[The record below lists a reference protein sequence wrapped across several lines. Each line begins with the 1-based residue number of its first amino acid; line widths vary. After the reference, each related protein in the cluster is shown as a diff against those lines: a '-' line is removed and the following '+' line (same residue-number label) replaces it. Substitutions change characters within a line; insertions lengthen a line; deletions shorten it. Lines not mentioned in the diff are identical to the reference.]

1 MASRPPLNAVF
12 VFCEAARCGSFK
24 LAAQRLCVTPGAVSR
39 QIQALE
45 EHLGHALFDRGPQGV
60 KITRKGQLLHDRVA
74 GKMASIQSEVERMR
88 GGGRKA
94 VIRVNAG
101 VTLGMH
107 WLIPRL
113 ASFTDA
119 HPDIQVQLETSD
131 RPIDL
136 KSAVD
141 VFIRRDPAELRRFA
155 ATEFLEELSVLVASP
170 RLAHGRSALSGA
182 ELSRLVHIGAR
193 SRADLWPQWCAH
205 HGLDEAEHR
214 PTLEFDNSVLAIQA
228 TCEGLGA
235 MVVPVQFIG
244 GMLESGLLTAID
256 GARVRTGAYGFVTR
270 PRRESR
276 RVSAFTD
283 WLQQQAER
291 R

>member
-24 LAAQRLCVTPGAVSR
+24 LAAQQLCVTPGAVSR

-45 EHLGHALFDRGPQGV
+45 EHLGHALFERSPQGV
-60 KITRKGQLLHDRVA
+60 RITRKGQLLHERVA

-88 GGGRKA
+88 GGGRKG
-94 VIRVNAG
+94 VLRVNAG
-101 VTLGMH
+101 VTIGMH

-119 HPDIQVQLETSD
+119 HPDTQVQLETSD
-131 RPIDL
+131 GPIDL

-141 VFIRRDPAELRRFA
+141 VFIRRQPAELRGFA
-155 ATEFLEELSVLVASP
+155 ATAFLDEISVLVASP
-170 RLAHGRSALSGA
+170 RLLAGKPALHA
-182 ELSRLVHIGAR
+182 QALSRLRHIGAR
-193 SRADLWPQWCAH
+193 SRPDLWPQWCAH
-205 HGLDEAEHR
+205 QGLDEAEHR
-214 PTLEFDNSVLAIQA
+214 PSLEFDNSVLAIQA
-228 TCEGLGA
+228 TCEGLGV
-235 MVVPVQFIG
+235 MVVPLQFIG
-244 GMLESGLLTAID
+244 GMLNSGLLTLID
-256 GARVRTGAYGFVTR
+256 GARVHTGAYSFVTR
-270 PRRESR
+270 ARRDSR

-283 WLQQQAER
+283 WLQQAER

>member
-24 LAAQRLCVTPGAVSR
+24 RAAQQLCVTPGAVSR

-45 EHLGHALFDRGPQGV
+45 AHLGHALFDRGPQGV

-74 GKMASIQSEVERMR
+74 GKMASIQSEVELMR
-88 GGGRKA
+88 GRGRKA

-101 VTLGMH
+101 VTIGMH

-113 ASFTDA
+113 AAFAEA
-119 HPDIQVQLETSD
+119 HPDLQVQLETSD
-131 RPIDL
+131 GPVDL
-136 KSAVD
+136 TSAVD
-141 VFIRRDPAELRRFA
+141 VFIRRQPSELRGFA
-155 ATEFLEELSVLVASP
+155 ATAFLDELSVLVASP
-170 RLAHGRSALSGA
+170 RLALGRSALSA
-182 ELSRLVHIGAR
+182 PDLSRLVHIGAR
-193 SRADLWPQWCAH
+193 SRPDLWPQWCAH

-228 TCEGLGA
+228 ACEGLGA
-235 MVVPVQFIG
+235 MVVPLQFIG
-244 GMLESGLLTAID
+244 GMLDSGLLTLID
-256 GARVRTGAYGFVTR
+256 NARVRTGAYWFVTR
-270 PRRESR
+270 ARKDTR

-283 WLQQQAER
+283 WLQQAER
-291 R
+291 C

>member
-60 KITRKGQLLHDRVA
+60 TITRKGQLLHDRVA
-74 GKMASIQSEVERMR
+74 GKMASIQSEVELMR

-113 ASFTDA
+113 AAFTDA

-131 RPIDL
+131 GPVDPG
-136 KSAVD
+136 SAVD
-141 VFIRRDPAELRRFA
+141 VFIRRDPAGLRGIA
-155 ATEFLEELSVLVASP
+155 ATAFLDELSVLVASP
-170 RLAHGRSALSGA
+170 RLARSRSALGLA
-182 ELSRLVHIGAR
+182 QLSRLVHIGAR
-193 SRADLWPQWCAH
+193 SRPDLWPRWCAH

-214 PTLEFDNSVLAIQA
+214 PTLEFDNTVLAIQA
-228 TCEGLGA
+228 ACEGLGV
-235 MVVPVQFIG
+235 MVVPLQFIG
-244 GMLESGLLTAID
+244 GMLDNGILTTLD
-256 GARVRTGAYGFVTR
+256 GAKVRTGAYWFVTR
-270 PRRESR
+270 ARREGR
-276 RVSAFTD
+276 RVNAFTE
-283 WLQQQAER
+283 WLQQAAR

>member
-1 MASRPPLNAVF
+1 MTTRPPLNAVF

-24 LAAQRLCVTPGAVSR
+24 LAAQQLCVTPGAVSR

-45 EHLGHALFDRGPQGV
+45 DHLGQTLFERTPHGV
-60 KITRKGQLLHDRVA
+60 KITRRGLLLHERVA

-131 RPIDL
+131 RPIDMT
-136 KSAVD
+136 SAVD
-141 VFIRRDPAELRRFA
+141 VFIRRDPAELRKFA
-155 ATEFLEELSVLVASP
+155 ATEFLDELSVLVASP
-170 RLAHGRSALSGA
+170 RLARGRSAIGMR

-193 SRADLWPQWCAH
+193 SRPDLWPQWCAH

-228 TCEGLGA
+228 ACEGLGV

-244 GMLESGLLTAID
+244 GMLDSGLLTAIE
-256 GARVRTGAYGFVTR
+256 GTRVRTGSYGFVTR
-270 PRRESR
+270 ARRDSR
-276 RVSAFTD
+276 RVSAFTE
-283 WLQQQAER
+283 WLQQAER
-291 R
+291 H

>member
-24 LAAQRLCVTPGAVSR
+24 LAAQQLCVTPGAVSR
-39 QIQALE
+39 QIQTLE
-45 EHLGHALFDRGPQGV
+45 EHLGHALFDRGPHGV

-74 GKMASIQSEVERMR
+74 GKMAAIQSEIELMR

-131 RPIDL
+131 EPINL
-136 KSAVD
+136 TRAVD
-141 VFIRRDPAELRRFA
+141 VFIRRDPADLRGFT
-155 ATEFLEELSVLVASP
+155 ATAFLDERSVLVASP
-170 RLAHGRSALSGA
+170 RLAPGRSGIGIP
-182 ELSRLVHIGAR
+182 ELSRLVRIGAR
-193 SRADLWPQWCAH
+193 SRPDLWPQWCTH
-205 HGLDEAEHR
+205 HGLDEAEHQ

-228 TCEGLGA
+228 ACEGLGV
-235 MVVPVQFIG
+235 MVVPVQFIS
-244 GMLESGLLTAID
+244 GMLDSGLLTTID
-256 GARVRTGAYGFVTR
+256 SAQVRTGSYWFVTR
-270 PRRESR
+270 RHSR
-276 RVSAFTD
+276 QVSAFTH
-283 WLQQQAER
+283 WLQQADR